1 MYLHSGVDAAADP
14 VAALSR
20 FNEALTPALYVF
32 GVAALV
38 LETLAM
44 RKLRPDRDKRS
55 RWLGIKCGALAF
67 GAAGLFHATA
77 LYAAQ
82 LWVYEHRAL
91 DLGFGVIAF
100 GVCFVVNDLMFYLS
114 HRHQH
119 EVRALW
125 AVHVVHHSP
134 RHYDL
139 TTGVRGSVL
148 GALVTAP
155 YVLWIPLLGIHPMV
169 FLVVDTAFKF
179 YGLAYHTEAIDK
191 LGWLERWL
199 ITPSHHRVHH
209 ATNPQ
214 YLDRNYGGF
223 FVLFDRL
230 FGTFAPE
237 VEPPRYGLTK
247 DWHGYGVWDCQVHEL
262 RDLLG
267 DVSRT
272 PRWADKVRYLLKPP
286 GWSPEGGV
294 PRTDVVGAG
303 SDGASAPF
311 A

>member
-1 MYLHSGVDAAADP
+1 MDAALDP
-14 VAALSR
+14 VDALSR
-20 FNEALTPALYVF
+20 VNDALTPALYVF
-32 GVAALV
+32 GIAAVL
-38 LETLAM
+38 LETVAM

-55 RWLGIKCGALAF
+55 RWLGIKSGALAF

-91 DLGFGVIAF
+91 DLGFGVVAF
-100 GVCFVVNDLMFYLS
+100 AVCFVVNDLMFYLS

-125 AVHVVHHSP
+125 AVHVVHHSA

-148 GALVTAP
+148 GAIVTAP
-155 YVLWIPLLGIHPMV
+155 YVLWIPLIGVHPMV
-169 FLVVDTAFKF
+169 FLLVDTAFKF
-179 YGLAYHTEAIDK
+179 YGLAYHTEAVDK

-230 FGTFAPE
+230 FGTFEPE
-237 VEPPRYGLTK
+237 VERPRYGLIK

-262 RDLLG
+262 RDLWRDVRGAPGWG
-267 DVSRT
+267 DRL
-272 PRWADKVRYLLKPP
+272 RYLLKPP
-286 GWSPEGGV
+286 GWRPG
-294 PRTDVVGAG
+294 TGAQTA
-303 SDGASAPF
+303 ASLRADAEAAQAPI